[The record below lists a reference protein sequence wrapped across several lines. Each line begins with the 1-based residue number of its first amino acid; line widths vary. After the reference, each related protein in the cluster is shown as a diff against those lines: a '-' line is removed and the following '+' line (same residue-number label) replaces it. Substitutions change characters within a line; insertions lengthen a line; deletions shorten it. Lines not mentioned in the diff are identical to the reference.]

1 MIVNEIIPFAEFE
14 KKGIHI
20 IITAVVEVY
29 LKFMHQRYMISRCL
43 KMK

>member
-1 MIVNEIIPFAEFE
+1 MRLYLLLTLKSEM
-14 KKGIHI
+14 KGIHI

-29 LKFMHQRYMISRCL
+29 LKFMHQRYMISRWL